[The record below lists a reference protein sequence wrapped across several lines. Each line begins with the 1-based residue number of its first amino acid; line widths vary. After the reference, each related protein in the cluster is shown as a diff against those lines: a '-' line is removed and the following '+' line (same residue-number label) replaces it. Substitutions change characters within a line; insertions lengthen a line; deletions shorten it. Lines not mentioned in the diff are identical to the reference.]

1 MRWWAIAMTGIEA
14 STSPPPLPRWFG
26 PRASP
31 DDPAVSALIARVA
44 RGAGWADIGGGFNLN
59 VRIDAEPPVV
69 LRVHRPWVRRGR
81 VAGLRRL
88 RERLQRTQVRV
99 ARPIRISGCDLLRVA
114 DRWAEI
120 EEFIDHVQP
129 RADEDSYVRLFE
141 ELGRVHAALKAV
153 WEPSPPEPLD
163 DHRTFG
169 QLRYSVGFTR
179 RRLGPRSEPVVHR
192 MRQLTGELSKLRKEV
207 ELPCTPI
214 HGDYKLGNAGELSDG
229 SWATFDLD
237 FARVRERLYDIA
249 ASLHHVAQRAEL
261 LEPRRLLDAYEGTAP
276 EPLTRDEHR
285 WLPGAVALIPLHWAA
300 TAGLV
305 GDGIHE
311 AESAM
316 TAAEA
321 WWSRRLNSRRSPA
334 AALGTGVL
342 GRAPTPLKRLA
353 CRANRYRSDLKCPG
367 TTATRAVCPRHNAS
381 EIPRCVVQH
390 VPVPFVDTPLT
401 SNVRE
406 AVERDWSTNLNG
418 PAVRLYGGEES
429 AAFRVGDVGR
439 RLGRARA
446 PWACCARGVPRSPW
460 PWRWQLIGTSR
471 WCPVDGEIPP
481 NGSASTRRTR
491 PAGRPRH
498 RGRTQTLTL
507 VLVLV
512 LPHLLWHCASAMA
525 RTQRA
530 SWGKSG
536 GRPSDPP
543 GDGR

>member
-1 MRWWAIAMTGIEA
+1 MLGRRTLPRVRWCAIAMTGIEA
-14 STSPPPLPRWFG
+14 STSPPPLPRWHG

-44 RGAGWADIGGGFNLN
+44 RGAGWADMGGGFNLN

-88 RERLQRTQVRV
+88 RERLQRTHVRV
-99 ARPIRISGCDLLRVA
+99 ARPIRTSGCDLLRVA

-141 ELGRVHAALKAV
+141 ELGRLHTALNAV
-153 WEPSPPEPLD
+153 WEPGPPEPLD

-192 MRQLTGELSKLRKEV
+192 MRQLTGELSTLRKEV

-214 HGDYKLGNAGELSDG
+214 HGDCKLGNAGELSDG

-237 FARVRERLYDIA
+237 FVRVRERLYDIA
-249 ASLHHVAQRAEL
+249 ASLNHVAQSGPDGVGPPAEL
-261 LEPRRLLDAYEGTAP
+261 LEPRRLLAAYEGTAP

-285 WLPGAVALIPLHWAA
+285 WLPGALALIPLHWAA

-305 GDGIHE
+305 GNGIHE

-321 WWSRRLNSRRSPA
+321 WWSRRAELSS
-334 AALGTGVL
+334 
-342 GRAPTPLKRLA
+342 
-353 CRANRYRSDLKCPG
+353 
-367 TTATRAVCPRHNAS
+367 
-381 EIPRCVVQH
+381 
-390 VPVPFVDTPLT
+390 
-401 SNVRE
+401 
-406 AVERDWSTNLNG
+406 
-418 PAVRLYGGEES
+418 
-429 AAFRVGDVGR
+429 
-439 RLGRARA
+439 
-446 PWACCARGVPRSPW
+446 
-460 PWRWQLIGTSR
+460 
-471 WCPVDGEIPP
+471 
-481 NGSASTRRTR
+481 
-491 PAGRPRH
+491 
-498 RGRTQTLTL
+498 
-507 VLVLV
+507 
-512 LPHLLWHCASAMA
+512 
-525 RTQRA
+525 
-530 SWGKSG
+530 
-536 GRPSDPP
+536 
-543 GDGR
+543 